1 MIKSEPRTLARK
13 RRHNRLRKRVL
24 GTASRPRLCVFRSL
38 KYISAQIVDDSLG
51 HTLVAAGTLD
61 PELRDK
67 ITEKTKSQEAELVGE
82 LIGQRALEKGI
93 SQVVFDRGGY
103 KYEGRVKVLAQGA
116 RKVGLKF

>member
-61 PELRDK
+61 PKLRDK